1 MSYIHNTASTN
12 ITDIQPK
19 RTVKPLKSTA
29 PASSTEKP
37 LKALKSSSGLKIE
50 MASSLTF
57 HSRGIPLLVSPSL
70 LRLRNLGQID
80 LARLIRD
87 GEGWVVEM
95 AEVKSSKMGV
105 EMMERAQVRRL
116 SSSQQ
121 FLAALF
127 GHRTKLF
134 SMIGR

>member
-1 MSYIHNTASTN
+1 
-12 ITDIQPK
+12 
-19 RTVKPLKSTA
+19 
-29 PASSTEKP
+29 
-37 LKALKSSSGLKIE
+37 

-80 LARLIRD
+80 LARLIKD
-87 GEGWVVEM
+87 GEGWVVEL
-95 AEVKSSKMGV
+95 AEVKSSRVGL
-105 EMMERAQVRRL
+105 ESMERSQKRRL

-127 GHRTKLF
+127 GHRTKLLQ
-134 SMIGR
+134 MIGK